1 MLNPDVFCR
10 DIATIVKIF
19 VPYNAFNGSNSK
31 KLTGLQNFS
40 KPLRTGREFFQV
52 PQSRSHRPKFFET
65 LKLSNKCLIPTYFV
79 EI

>member
-10 DIATIVKIF
+10 DIMIFVKIF
-19 VPYNAFNGSNSK
+19 EPYMALKGNNSK
-31 KLTGLQNFS
+31 KLTDLEIFP

-52 PQSRSHRPKFFET
+52 PPSRSHRSKFFKT